1 MLDRGQYLDLHWL
14 AHGLQEKLMS
24 WWDNCG
30 TTDRETAELDRI
42 EVMLGPLAE
51 NVRRTRALI
60 GGIEMCHHKAE
71 RWVERIIDA
80 IGSGQPGGGLGSR
93 SQGQRH
99 PIEISWASA
108 CEALA
113 AWREGQT
120 SHEEDRGARSN
131 RFTKMTSAL
140 GMSSGLK
147 RWQVSRVEHRVRSHI
162 GWPENDRY
170 PFMVEPL
177 IADLATAVCPT
188 EYKDDEGFWRETVDT
203 ILHERSEYL
212 DRKGFVAKEGYLESA
227 DISLA
232 IAIDMLWP
240 CNRNFDVNL
249 YTVLEAIGGQ
259 LILRRPFAA
268 CARNIRRT
276 SVLCQMEGL
285 CRTLD
290 AYGVDEERGEL
301 PSVRQRLGVVTPER
315 KWLADSLAK
324 TIRMQFHISA

>member
-1 MLDRGQYLDLHWL
+1 MG
-14 AHGLQEKLMS
+14 

-30 TTDRETAELDRI
+30 KTDRETAELDRI
-42 EVMLGPLAE
+42 EVTLGPLAE
-51 NVRRTRALI
+51 NVRQTRVLI

-99 PIEISWASA
+99 PIETSWAAA

-113 AWREGQT
+113 AWREGQI
-120 SHEEDRGARSN
+120 SHEEGRVARSN
-131 RFTKMTSAL
+131 RFIRMTSAL
-140 GMSSGLK
+140 GVPSELK
-147 RWQVSRVEHRVRSHI
+147 RWQVSRVEHRVGSYI
-162 GWPENDRY
+162 GWPENDQY

-177 IADLATAVCPT
+177 IADLATAVCPK

-203 ILHERSEYL
+203 ILHERSENL
-212 DRKGFVAKEGYLESA
+212 DKEGFIAKEGYLESA

-240 CNRNFDVNL
+240 CNWNFESNL

-259 LILRRPFAA
+259 LVLRRPFAA
-268 CARNIRRT
+268 CARNVRRAP
-276 SVLCQMEGL
+276 VLYQMEGL
-285 CRTLD
+285 CCALD
-290 AYGVDEERGEL
+290 TYGVDEERGEL
-301 PSVRQRLGVVTPER
+301 PSVHQRLGAATPEK
-315 KWLADSLAK
+315 KWLTDSLAK
-324 TIRMQFHISA
+324 TIRMQLHISA